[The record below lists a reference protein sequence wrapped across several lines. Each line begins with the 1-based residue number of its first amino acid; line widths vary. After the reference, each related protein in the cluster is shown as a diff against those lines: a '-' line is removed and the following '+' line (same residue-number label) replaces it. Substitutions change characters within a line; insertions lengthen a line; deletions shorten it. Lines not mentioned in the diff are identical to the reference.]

1 MKLGVNI
8 DHVATIRNARGGE
21 HPSPIKAALI
31 SEKAGADSIVVHL
44 REDRRHIKEEDIH
57 FLINNIKIPLQLE
70 IAPTEF
76 MFNFAVTNNI
86 KKVCIVPEKR
96 KELTTEGGLDLDVNY
111 NFLLKQ
117 LPKLFERN
125 IDVSL
130 FIDPDPNNI
139 NKVKKLNVNA
149 IEIHTGNYANAL
161 ETEEDLY
168 LEEIKTLAKMALKEN
183 IRISA
188 GHGLNYDKV
197 KKIISIQGIEE
208 LNIGHFIIGESIF
221 FGLEN
226 VILKMINIIKCA
238 DQ

>member
-1 MKLGVNI
+1 MI
-8 DHVATIRNARGGE
+8 
-21 HPSPIKAALI
+21 
-31 SEKAGADSIVVHL
+31 
-44 REDRRHIKEEDIH
+44 
-57 FLINNIKIPLQLE
+57 
-70 IAPTEF
+70 
-76 MFNFAVTNNI
+76 
-86 KKVCIVPEKR
+86 
-96 KELTTEGGLDLDVNY
+96 
-111 NFLLKQ
+111 
-117 LPKLFERN
+117 LFT
-125 IDVSL
+125 
-130 FIDPDPNNI
+130 
-139 NKVKKLNVNA
+139 K
-149 IEIHTGNYANAL
+149 
-161 ETEEDLY
+161 Y